1 MDVEEGGNYTK
12 EGRCHCM
19 RLDTLD
25 AEGSHRTLESDTR
38 NPARNLTQ
46 EERR

>member
-1 MDVEEGGNYTK
+1 MDGEEGGNYTK
-12 EGRCHCM
+12 GGRRHRM
-19 RLDTLD
+19 RLDTPD

-38 NPARNLTQ
+38 DPARNLTQ